1 MVGNRPKGCKA
12 ARPKGVT
19 AHWIFALQ
27 PNGVFMPRPWVHTA
41 ALLRFAGSRGRQG
54 GILGDGDGH
63 STTTAQAW
71 LAAKSCDDMSLL
83 AFSEQVINGL
93 VIGIFYALA
102 ALGLSLIFGVL
113 KIVNFAHGELYMLGG
128 FVYYVFAS
136 LLGLPPVAAVLVAF
150 AALFLVGMAVEHLL
164 IDPIYRGK
172 VERADEYAIMI
183 TFGLAILL
191 QNLMLS
197 VFGPWTQRP
206 EAIFRGRI
214 EIGELIVSGDRLA
227 AAGAGVVLIGLILY
241 LLRYTWAGKA
251 VRAVSQDRETAAV
264 VGVNA
269 KLTGMLAFG
278 LGSALAGAA
287 GALIGPVFLVYPTMG
302 VIPVIKAY
310 VIVVLGGLGS
320 VPGAILGALILGQV
334 ENLATV
340 LIPDTTRALAYKDAY
355 GLVLLVL
362 ILVFRPQGLFGEKVR
377 RS

>member
-1 MVGNRPKGCKA
+1 
-12 ARPKGVT
+12 
-19 AHWIFALQ
+19 
-27 PNGVFMPRPWVHTA
+27 
-41 ALLRFAGSRGRQG
+41 
-54 GILGDGDGH
+54 
-63 STTTAQAW
+63 
-71 LAAKSCDDMSLL
+71 MSLL
-83 AFSEQVINGL
+83 ALTEQVINGL
-93 VIGIFYALA
+93 IIGTFYALA

-136 LLGLPPVAAVLVAF
+136 LLGLPPIAAVLIAF
-150 AALFLVGMAVEHLL
+150 IGLFLVGMAIERLL

-197 VFGPWTQRP
+197 IFGPWTQRP
-206 EAIFRGRI
+206 EAIFRGRL
-214 EIGELIVSGDRLA
+214 EIGALIVSGDRLTA
-227 AAGAGVVLIGLILY
+227 AAVGVVLICLMLY

-251 VRAVSQDRETAAV
+251 MRAVSQDRETASI
-264 VGVNA
+264 VGVDA

-278 LGSALAGAA
+278 FGAALAGAA
-287 GALIGPVFLVYPTMG
+287 GALIGPVFLVYPSMG
-302 VIPVIKAY
+302 VIPAIKAY

-334 ENLATV
+334 ETLATV

-355 GLVLLVL
+355 GLVLLVI
-362 ILVFRPQGLFGEKVR
+362 ILVLRPQGLFGEKVR

>member
-1 MVGNRPKGCKA
+1 MD
-12 ARPKGVT
+12 
-19 AHWIFALQ
+19 AL
-27 PNGVFMPRPWVHTA
+27 
-41 ALLRFAGSRGRQG
+41 ALA
-54 GILGDGDGH
+54 
-63 STTTAQAW
+63 
-71 LAAKSCDDMSLL
+71 
-83 AFSEQVINGL
+83 EQVINGL
-93 VIGIFYALA
+93 IISIFYALA
-102 ALGLSLIFGVL
+102 ALGLSIIFGVL

-128 FVYYVFAS
+128 FVYFAAAS
-136 LLGLPPVAAVLVAF
+136 LLGLPPVLALVVAC
-150 AALFLVGMAVEHLL
+150 AALFLVGMAIERLL
-164 IDPIYRGK
+164 IDPIYQGK

-197 VFGPWTQRP
+197 VFGPWTNRP
-206 EAIFRGRI
+206 EAILHGRV
-214 EIGELIVSGDRLA
+214 EIGQLIIGGDRLA
-227 AAGAGVVLIGLILY
+227 AAGIGLVVIGFVLY

-251 VRAVSQDRETAAV
+251 MRAVSQDRETASV

-269 KLTGMLAFG
+269 KLVGTLAFG
-278 LGSALAGAA
+278 LGGALAGTA

-320 VPGAILGALILGQV
+320 IPGAILGALILGQV

-355 GLVLLVL
+355 GLLLL
-362 ILVFRPQGLFGEKVR
+362 ILVLVFRPQGLFGEKVR

>member
-1 MVGNRPKGCKA
+1 
-12 ARPKGVT
+12 
-19 AHWIFALQ
+19 
-27 PNGVFMPRPWVHTA
+27 
-41 ALLRFAGSRGRQG
+41 
-54 GILGDGDGH
+54 
-63 STTTAQAW
+63 
-71 LAAKSCDDMSLL
+71 MSLL

-93 VIGIFYALA
+93 IISIFYALA
-102 ALGLSLIFGVL
+102 ALGVSLVFGVL

-128 FVYYVFAS
+128 FAYYTLAS
-136 LLGLPPVAAVLVAF
+136 LLGLPPALSIVIACAVLFV
-150 AALFLVGMAVEHLL
+150 VGMVIDRLL
-164 IDPIYRGK
+164 ITPVHEGK

-197 VFGPWTQRP
+197 IFGPWTKRP
-206 EAIFRGRI
+206 EALFRGRI
-214 EIGELIVSGDRLA
+214 EIGELIISGDRLSA
-227 AAGAGVVLIGLILY
+227 AAVGVVLIIALVY
-241 LLRYTWAGKA
+241 VLRHTWIGKA
-251 VRAVSQDRETAAV
+251 MRAVSQDRETASV
-264 VGVNA
+264 VGVDT
-269 KLTGMLAFG
+269 KLTSMLAFG

-302 VIPVIKAY
+302 VILVIKAY

-362 ILVFRPQGLFGEKVR
+362 ILLLRPQGLLGEKTRV
-377 RS
+377 S